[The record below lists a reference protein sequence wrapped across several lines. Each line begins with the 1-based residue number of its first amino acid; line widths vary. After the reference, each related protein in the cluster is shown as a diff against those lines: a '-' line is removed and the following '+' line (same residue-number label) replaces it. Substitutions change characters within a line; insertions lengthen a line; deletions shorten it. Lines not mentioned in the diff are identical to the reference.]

1 MVKFDIDSASQISFN
16 TDTSSFMRNPSSIN
30 TVASSKLELQLNF
43 LAKQLEMER
52 QRRERLQSDVE
63 VMAKKLD
70 EIQKDGEKE
79 AEKNELNRLIREN
92 NVKPPSF
99 DMTNLNVLKGGFVNI

>member
-1 MVKFDIDSASQISFN
+1 MVKFDIDSASQVSFN

-30 TVASSKLELQLNF
+30 TIASSKLELQLNF

-52 QRRERLQSDVE
+52 QRRERLQSDVQ

-99 DMTNLNVLKGGFVNI
+99 DMSKQNVLKGGFVNI

>member
-1 MVKFDIDSASQISFN
+1 
-16 TDTSSFMRNPSSIN
+16 
-30 TVASSKLELQLNF
+30 
-43 LAKQLEMER
+43 MER

>member
-1 MVKFDIDSASQISFN
+1 
-16 TDTSSFMRNPSSIN
+16 MRNPSSIN
-30 TVASSKLELQLNF
+30 TIASSKLELQLNF

-52 QRRERLQSDVE
+52 QRRERLQSDVQI
-63 VMAKKLD
+63 MAKKLD

-99 DMTNLNVLKGGFVNI
+99 DMSKQNVLKGGFVNI

>member
-1 MVKFDIDSASQISFN
+1 
-16 TDTSSFMRNPSSIN
+16 MRNPSSIN
-30 TVASSKLELQLNF
+30 TIASSKLELQLNF

-52 QRRERLQSDVE
+52 QRRERLQSDVQI
-63 VMAKKLD
+63 MAKKLD

-99 DMTNLNVLKGGFVNI
+99 DMTKQDVLKGGFVNI